1 MEQWYIENNTT
12 ERYDTDNSELS
23 LYQRLRAT
31 DGRVMYLNRHLDILR
46 SYAAIL
52 LPHTPIPTDAEVE
65 QMCQRVL
72 SRGGYSSSST
82 HILELNLWQS
92 GRVRLS
98 VIETSLYKGFDL
110 RVLRPNAAIIEGCS
124 TALLYPTSAAL
135 ECEKLMKIIARQNGC
150 DVALSVQNSSVI
162 AIDST
167 NPIIVHGTNVTIG
180 NSITSA
186 YTELVIETLKKLPQ
200 YNISLSEI
208 SLQQVATADELFFAD
223 HRGLTAV
230 GSLGGRQYSDTVAYA
245 ISKYLNR

>member
-1 MEQWYIENNTT
+1 MEQWYIENKTT
-12 ERYDTDNSELS
+12 ERYSTDSQELS

-31 DGRVMYLNRHLDILR
+31 EGHIMHLSRHLDILH
-46 SYAAIL
+46 SYADIL
-52 LPHTPIPTDAEVE
+52 LPQSPIPTAAEVE

-72 SRGGYSSSST
+72 SRGGYSSNST
-82 HILELNLWQS
+82 HILELRLWQS

-150 DVALSVQNSSVI
+150 DVALAVQNGSVI

-167 NPIIVHGTNVTIG
+167 NPIVVHGTNVTIG
-180 NSITSA
+180 QSITSA
-186 YTELVIETLKKLPQ
+186 YTEFIIETLKKLPQ

-208 SLQQVATADELFFAD
+208 SLQQAASADELFFAD
-223 HRGLTAV
+223 HRGLTAI
-230 GSLGGRQYSDTVAYA
+230 GTLGGRQYSDTVAYA
-245 ISKYLNR
+245 IAKYINR

>member
-1 MEQWYIENNTT
+1 MEQWYIENKTT
-12 ERYDTDNSELS
+12 ERYSTDSQELS

-31 DGRVMYLNRHLDILR
+31 EGHIMHLSRHLDILH
-46 SYAAIL
+46 SYADIL
-52 LPHTPIPTDAEVE
+52 LPQSPIPTAAEVE

-72 SRGGYSSSST
+72 SRGGYSSNST
-82 HILELNLWQS
+82 HILELRLWQS

-150 DVALSVQNSSVI
+150 DVALAVQNGSVI

-167 NPIIVHGTNVTIG
+167 NPIVVHGTNVTIG
-180 NSITSA
+180 QSITSA
-186 YTELVIETLKKLPQ
+186 YTEFIIEALKKLPQ

-208 SLQQVATADELFFAD
+208 SLQQAASADELFFAD
-223 HRGLTAV
+223 HRGLTAI
-230 GSLGGRQYSDTVAYA
+230 GTLGGRQYSDTVAYA
-245 ISKYLNR
+245 IAKYLNR

>member
-52 LPHTPIPTDAEVE
+52 LPHTPIPTASEIE
-65 QMCQRVL
+65 QMCSRLL

-162 AIDST
+162 AIDNT

-180 NSITSA
+180 NSISSA
-186 YTELVIETLKKLPQ
+186 YTELVVETLKKLPQ

>member
-31 DGRVMYLNRHLDILR
+31 DGRIMYLSRHLDILR

-52 LPHTPIPTDAEVE
+52 LPHTPIPTASEIE
-65 QMCQRVL
+65 QMCSRLL

-186 YTELVIETLKKLPQ
+186 YTELVVETLKKLPQ

>member
-1 MEQWYIENNTT
+1 MEQWYIENKTT
-12 ERYDTDNSELS
+12 ERYSTDSQELS

-31 DGRVMYLNRHLDILR
+31 EGHIMHLSRHLDILH
-46 SYAAIL
+46 SYADIL
-52 LPHTPIPTDAEVE
+52 LPQSPIPTAAEVE

-72 SRGGYSSSST
+72 SRGGYSSNST
-82 HILELNLWQS
+82 HILELRLWQS

-150 DVALSVQNSSVI
+150 DVALAVQNGSVI

-167 NPIIVHGTNVTIG
+167 NPIVVHGTNVTIG
-180 NSITSA
+180 QSITSA
-186 YTELVIETLKKLPQ
+186 YTEFIIETLKKLPQ

-208 SLQQVATADELFFAD
+208 SLQQAASADELFFAD
-223 HRGLTAV
+223 HRGLTAI
-230 GSLGGRQYSDTVAYA
+230 GALGGRQYSDTVAYA
-245 ISKYLNR
+245 IAKHLNR

>member
-1 MEQWYIENNTT
+1 MEQWYIENKTT
-12 ERYDTDNSELS
+12 ERYSTDSQELS

-31 DGRVMYLNRHLDILR
+31 EGHIMHLSRHLDILH
-46 SYAAIL
+46 SYADIL
-52 LPHTPIPTDAEVE
+52 LPQSPIPTAAEVE

-72 SRGGYSSSST
+72 SRGGYSSNST
-82 HILELNLWQS
+82 HILELRLWQS

-150 DVALSVQNSSVI
+150 DVALAVQNGSVI

-167 NPIIVHGTNVTIG
+167 NPIVVHGTNVTIG
-180 NSITSA
+180 QSITSA
-186 YTELVIETLKKLPQ
+186 YTEFIIEALKKLPQ

-208 SLQQVATADELFFAD
+208 SLQQAASADELFFAD
-223 HRGLTAV
+223 HRGLTAI
-230 GSLGGRQYSDTVAYA
+230 GALGGRQYSDTVAYA
-245 ISKYLNR
+245 IAKYLNR

>member
-52 LPHTPIPTDAEVE
+52 LPHTPIPTASEIE
-65 QMCQRVL
+65 QMCSRLL

-186 YTELVIETLKKLPQ
+186 YTELVVETLKKLPQ

>member
-52 LPHTPIPTDAEVE
+52 LPHTPIPTASEIE
-65 QMCQRVL
+65 QMCSRLL

-82 HILELNLWQS
+82 RILELNLWQS

-186 YTELVIETLKKLPQ
+186 YTELVVETLKKLPQ

>member
-52 LPHTPIPTDAEVE
+52 LPHTPIPTASEIE
-65 QMCQRVL
+65 QMCSRLL

-186 YTELVIETLKKLPQ
+186 YTELVVETLKKLPQ

-245 ISKYLNR
+245 IAKYINR

>member
-12 ERYDTDNSELS
+12 ERYDTDHSELS

-31 DGRVMYLNRHLDILR
+31 DGRVMHLSRHLDILR

-52 LPHTPIPTDAEVE
+52 LPHTPIPTASEIE
-65 QMCQRVL
+65 QMCSRLL

-92 GRVRLS
+92 GRVKLS

-110 RVLRPNAAIIEGCS
+110 RVLRPNAAIIEGCT

-167 NPIIVHGTNVTIG
+167 NPIIVHGTTVTIG

-186 YTELVIETLKKLPQ
+186 YTELVVETLKKLPQ

>member
-52 LPHTPIPTDAEVE
+52 LPHTPIPTASEIE
-65 QMCQRVL
+65 QMCSRLL

-135 ECEKLMKIIARQNGC
+135 ECEKLMKIISRQNGC

-180 NSITSA
+180 NSISSA
-186 YTELVIETLKKLPQ
+186 YTELVVETLKKLPQ

-245 ISKYLNR
+245 IAKYINR

>member
-1 MEQWYIENNTT
+1 MEQWYIENKTT
-12 ERYDTDNSELS
+12 ERYSTDSQELS

-31 DGRVMYLNRHLDILR
+31 EGHIMHLSRHLDILH
-46 SYAAIL
+46 SYADIL
-52 LPHTPIPTDAEVE
+52 LPQSPIPTAAEVE

-72 SRGGYSSSST
+72 SRGGYSSNST
-82 HILELNLWQS
+82 HILELRLWQS

-150 DVALSVQNSSVI
+150 DVALAVQNGSVI

-167 NPIIVHGTNVTIG
+167 NPIVVHGTNVTIG
-180 NSITSA
+180 QSITSA
-186 YTELVIETLKKLPQ
+186 YTEFIIEALKKLPQ

-208 SLQQVATADELFFAD
+208 SLQQAASADELFFAD
-223 HRGLTAV
+223 HRGLTAI
-230 GSLGGRQYSDTVAYA
+230 GTLGGRQYSDTVAYA
-245 ISKYLNR
+245 IAKYINR

>member
-31 DGRVMYLNRHLDILR
+31 DGRVIYLNRHLDILR

-52 LPHTPIPTDAEVE
+52 LPHTPIPTASEIE
-65 QMCQRVL
+65 QMCSRLL

-180 NSITSA
+180 NSISSA
-186 YTELVIETLKKLPQ
+186 YTELVVETLKKLPQ

>member
-46 SYAAIL
+46 SYATIL
-52 LPHTPIPTDAEVE
+52 LPHTPIPTASEIE
-65 QMCQRVL
+65 QICSRLL

-162 AIDST
+162 AIDNT

-180 NSITSA
+180 NSISSA
-186 YTELVIETLKKLPQ
+186 YTELVVETLKKLPQ

>member
-1 MEQWYIENNTT
+1 MEQWHIENNTT
-12 ERYDTDNSELS
+12 ERYDTDNQELS

-31 DGRVMYLNRHLDILR
+31 DRRVMHLNRHLDILR

-52 LPHTPIPTDAEVE
+52 LPHTPIPTASEIE
-65 QMCQRVL
+65 QMCNRLL
-72 SRGGYSSSST
+72 SRGGYNSSST

-186 YTELVIETLKKLPQ
+186 YTELVVETLKKLPQ